1 MTTYYVDDA
10 GIAKLLGEQ
19 CGTSTFAPV
28 RTARL
33 AWLDTVETE
42 TDLANLGEPRPA
54 QSPKGLF
61 LPAAES
67 VGRYGQSATAATAAR
82 TDMAVIV
89 GIRACGLR
97 ALKYLDQVM
106 LEGAFQD
113 AEYRARREGMLLISC
128 DCVDCT
134 DSCFCTL
141 VGGRPYASE
150 GYDINLTPLE
160 HGCVAEAA
168 TERGQKLLE
177 SAGIQCTQAGKDQLA
192 ERDRIRAAMV
202 ERLERQNERFNFV
215 ADDRSQPGLSNEG
228 DAAWQEF
235 AADCVECGA
244 CTNICPTC
252 HCFYLYDQVL
262 GAEAFERVRTWDS
275 CLLSTYHRMAG
286 GVNLKLSARPRLY
299 SRLANRVLHKFTY
312 SPQQYG
318 LLGCVGCG
326 RCVDACLGAIDI
338 REVVQK
344 LQCPAKAN
352 PADGREASP

>member
-1 MTTYYVDDA
+1 MATYYVDDA
-10 GIAKLLGEQ
+10 GIEKLLRGQ
-19 CGTSTFAPV
+19 RGKSTFAPV
-28 RTARL
+28 KTARL
-33 AWLDTVETE
+33 AWVDPVNGE
-42 TDLANLGEPRPA
+42 TDLADLGEPRSA

-67 VGRYGQSATAATAAR
+67 VGRYGRSTAAATAAR
-82 TDMAVIV
+82 ADTAVV
-89 GIRACGLR
+89 LGIRACGLR

-106 LEGAFQD
+106 LAGDFQD

-141 VGGRPYASE
+141 VGGRPYATD
-150 GYDINLTPLE
+150 GYEVNLTPLE

-168 TERGQKLLE
+168 TERGQEFLE
-177 SAGIQCTQAGKDQLA
+177 TAGIQRTPAGKDQLA
-192 ERDRIRAAMV
+192 ERDRIRAEMTD
-202 ERLERQNERFNFV
+202 RLKRQNERFAFV
-215 ADDRSQPGLSNEG
+215 SDDQTQPGLPHEG

-252 HCFYLYDQVL
+252 HCFYLYDQIL

-286 GVNLKLSARPRLY
+286 GANLKLSARPRLY

-338 REVVQK
+338 REVVGK
-344 LQCPAKAN
+344 LQRSSQTTPAG
-352 PADGREASP
+352 GREASA